1 MKWIFMMIV
10 SVLVFDAFVAKY
22 FFNLSWALPGASLL
36 LFIFSYVLFHPRIK
50 KASPAQG
57 WVLGEAQ
64 ELSDPNNPV
73 SVKNALISKKALN
86 LGLIALGGLGA
97 GKTES
102 VIMGQLKAVKGYSP
116 NSGFALFDGKGD
128 IDTYKKFVAM
138 GEKPDFM
145 FSSELPGSDS
155 INLLSGE
162 PSDVLDRLTH
172 LLIGTTASTDFY
184 LNDQRAVLSR
194 IIPLLLKLN
203 LPVNL
208 RDLYVVLAVP
218 KAGYELI
225 KTAKALDLDPAEISL
240 AESWLDTPAKERLKN
255 IAGMLSRLMIFVTGP
270 HADRLNCYQPDINVQ
285 TMVEQG
291 QTLYAHLPFTEFS
304 KDVAVALI
312 DMLEVAARKRQ
323 LGGVKNLSVYPMFFD
338 DWSGF
343 FHSGFSTF
351 AARCRSA
358 EMPLSF
364 GFQSIAHLDAVSPTF
379 LTAIDDTIVTKIIMR
394 VHGNATSEFVQK
406 LLCDFEIAEITQ
418 SDSTV
423 KGETMMMRK
432 EARIDRRA
440 LRELS
445 PGQAYVSTTMED
457 GKNTINPIWK
467 VQLQRPDFSGWQD
480 VALPEA
486 KAHEEGEGLGFWK
499 KYMAGEDMKV
509 LNARIKK
516 VLEEETAL
524 KRTGSNAGEGD

>member
-1 MKWIFMMIV
+1 MKWMFMMIV
-10 SVLVFDAFVAKY
+10 AVLVLDAFVAKA
-22 FFNLSWALPGASLL
+22 FFDLSWTLPGASLA
-36 LFIFSYVLFHPRIK
+36 LFTLSFVLIRPRTK

-57 WVLGEAQ
+57 WVLGEAE
-64 ELSDPNNPV
+64 ELTDPNNPV
-73 SVKNALISKKALN
+73 PVKKALISKKALN

-116 NSGFALFDGKGD
+116 RSGFALFDGKGD

-162 PSDVLDRLTH
+162 PSDVIDRLTH
-172 LLIGTTASTDFY
+172 LLIGKTAGTDFY

-203 LPVNL
+203 VPVNL
-208 RDLYVVLAVP
+208 RDLYVALAIP

-225 KTAKALDLDPAEISL
+225 KTAKTLNLDPADVSL
-240 AESWLDTPAKERLKN
+240 AEAWLDSPVKERLKN

-270 HADRLNCYQPDINVQ
+270 HADRLNCYQPDIDVQ
-285 TMVEQG
+285 KMVEG
-291 QTLYAHLPFTEFS
+291 GETLYAHLPFTEFS
-304 KDVAVALI
+304 KDVAVAVI

-323 LGGVKNLSVYPMFFD
+323 LGGIKGLPVYPMFFD

-343 FHSGFSTF
+343 FHDGFATF

-364 GFQSIAHLDAVSPTF
+364 GFQSIAHLDAVGPTF
-379 LTAIDDTIVTKIIMR
+379 LPALDDTIVTKIIMR
-394 VHGNATSEFVQK
+394 VHGNATSAFVQK
-406 LLCDFEIAEITQ
+406 LLCEFEVAEITQ

-445 PGQAYVSTTMED
+445 PGQAYVSTTKEE
-457 GKNTINPIWK
+457 GKKTINPLWK
-467 VQLQRPDFSGWQD
+467 VQLQRPDFSGWEA
-480 VALPEA
+480 VALPEP
-486 KAHEEGEGLGFWK
+486 KVHEEGEGLGLWK
-499 KYMAGEDMKV
+499 KYMAGEDLKA
-509 LNARIKK
+509 LDARIKD
-516 VLEEETAL
+516 VLEKEAAAKL
-524 KRTGSNAGEGD
+524 AGF